1 MTVARRADD
10 KQMGRCYIAIAARP
24 GTLAG
29 HTPRRRLRLSRQKLT
44 CQRDSSRS
52 RGLHA
57 GAQRT
62 RTLALLTCTL
72 LTSIVVQADDKLL
85 RIISWADYVPADV
98 IGEFKKQTGIQVQVT
113 LSNNEEMISKLR
125 ATGGAGFDLAQPSQD
140 RILGAQQEFR
150 IYKPLD
156 TSKVHLEEFVPE
168 LLDTVRKNAT
178 VDGKL
183 YALPYVWGTEGLVY
197 NSRRTTIADYR
208 DLCKGELRGRTAVR
222 LKRPTLM
229 AFALALGKNP
239 FALYG
244 DTRAYSALMDEVG
257 RTLIACKANFRFFYD
272 NKDQLLNGVRS
283 GEIYAAMMWDSGGW
297 LLNRENPEIKF
308 INPRS
313 GAIAWMDTFAL
324 PARGRNDAAAYAW
337 INFVMRPEIAARVAR
352 SIGNFT
358 AARGADQLIDPR
370 VRAQF
375 ATTFPEGL
383 KNIKWYPAIPPGLE
397 EIEGAVL
404 DRIKAAN

>member
-1 MTVARRADD
+1 MMCSFARSAGRARRA
-10 KQMGRCYIAIAARP
+10 RLLAFLALALLA
-24 GTLAG
+24 GTLA
-29 HTPRRRLRLSRQKLT
+29 R
-44 CQRDSSRS
+44 
-52 RGLHA
+52 
-57 GAQRT
+57 
-62 RTLALLTCTL
+62 
-72 LTSIVVQADDKLL
+72 ADDAKVL
-85 RIISWADYVPADV
+85 RIITWADYVPADV
-98 IGEFKKQTGIQVQVT
+98 IAEFRKETGIQVQVT

-140 RILGAQQEFR
+140 RIFGAQQEFR

-156 TSKVHLEEFVPE
+156 VSQVRLDEFVPA

-183 YALPYVWGTEGLVY
+183 YGLPYVWGTEGLVY
-197 NSRRTTIADYR
+197 NSKRTTISDYR
-208 DLCKGELRGRTAVR
+208 DLCRPELRGRTAVR

-229 AFALALGKNP
+229 AFALAMGKDP

-244 DTRAYSALMDEVG
+244 NTKAYTALMDEVG
-257 RTLIACKANFRFFYD
+257 KTLSACKANFRFFYD
-272 NKDQLLNGVRS
+272 NKDQLLNGMRS
-283 GEIYAAMMWDSGGW
+283 GEIWAAMMWDSGGW
-297 LLNRENPEIKF
+297 LLNRENPDIRF

-337 INFVMRPEIAARVAR
+337 INFVMRPEMAARVAK

-358 AARGADQLIDPR
+358 ASQGADQLMDPR

-375 ATTFPEGL
+375 AATFPEGL

-397 EIEGAVL
+397 EIEGGVL
-404 DRIKAAN
+404 DRIKAAD